1 MSEVL
6 DKTLLDFIYQANS
19 CLTLDEL
26 NIWSIKLSEFPDE
39 SLTYLFSNKRIDIVQ
54 LNDEFLSYS
63 YHGEDILT
71 FIQYIEKYYSEAIKL
86 ILRIPDIEKHC
97 FDKSYNMKQ
106 TFFFIK
112 EKEKPTVYH
121 AQNFLYYIQNNVRK

>member
-6 DKTLLDFIYQANS
+6 EKTLLDFIYQANS
-19 CLTLDEL
+19 YLTLDEL

-54 LNDEFLSYS
+54 LNDEFNTYS

-71 FIQYIEKYYSEAIKL
+71 FIQYIEKYYLEAIKL

-97 FDKSYNMKQ
+97 FDKSHNMKQ
-106 TFFFIK
+106 TFFLK